1 MINASTT
8 IEYLNKLNQNTLVS
22 HLGIECTEIGKDYLC
37 GKMPVDN
44 RTKQPFGV
52 LHGGASV
59 VLAETLGSLA
69 SGCCIDLSKQLC
81 VGQEINANHIR
92 GISEGYVYGKA
103 VLIHLGKKTHI
114 WDIRIENEKKEL
126 ICISRLTM
134 AILDKK

>member
-1 MINASTT
+1 MINPSAT
-8 IEYLNKLNQNTLVS
+8 IEYLNKLNQNSIVS
-22 HLGIECTEIGKDYLC
+22 LLGIECTEIGKDYLC

-69 SGCCIDLSKQLC
+69 SGCCIDLNKQIC
-81 VGQEINANHIR
+81 VGQEINANHIK